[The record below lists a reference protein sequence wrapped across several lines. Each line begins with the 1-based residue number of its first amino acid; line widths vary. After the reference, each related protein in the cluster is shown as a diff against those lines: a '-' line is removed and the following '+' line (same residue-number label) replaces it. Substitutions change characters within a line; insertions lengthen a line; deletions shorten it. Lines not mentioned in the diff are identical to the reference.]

1 MSVYKRGDRWWFS
14 KTINGVRIRK
24 PLPTAR
30 TKALA
35 EEAERHELLKLH
47 RKRYGGADDQLISDF
62 VDKVYLPWART
73 NKSRPRED
81 ERNAGTIKRWFKG
94 KRFSQVSPLLVE
106 KFKRER
112 LATPVVRKRKVN
124 GMLVTVEQPR
134 RPATVNRELAC
145 LSKLFSMARDAG
157 LFSDNPC
164 RQVKKLRED
173 NRRERVLSS
182 DEESRLLAVCTGPR
196 AHLKPIIILALNTGM
211 RRGDLLSLQWSQ
223 VDFERG
229 LIYVPNRK
237 RGDAGGHWL
246 PINSQVCP
254 ELVALSLRRRTDGQV
269 FGVGDVK
276 TAWRT
281 ALREA
286 GITGLRFHDLR
297 HTAATRL
304 AEAGADAFTI
314 AAILGHASIQTSARY
329 THASD
334 ERKRRLLEAITV
346 KSEKPVTI
354 WSQRKSGTSD

>member
-30 TKALA
+30 TKAMA
-35 EEAERHELLKLH
+35 EEAERHELMKLH
-47 RKRYGGADDQLISDF
+47 RKRYGGRDDQLIGDF

-73 NKSRPRED
+73 NKSGPRED
-81 ERNAGTIKRWFKG
+81 ERNSATIKRWFKG

-112 LATPVVRKRKVN
+112 LQTPVVRKRKIE
-124 GMLVTVEQPR
+124 GKLVTVEQPR

-145 LSKLFSMARDAG
+145 LSKIFTMARNNG
-157 LFSDNPC
+157 LLSDNPC
-164 RQVKKLRED
+164 RQVRKLRED

-182 DEESRLLAVCTGPR
+182 DEEARLLVACTGPR
-196 AHLKPIIILALNTGM
+196 AHLLPIIVLALNTGM
-211 RRGDLLSLQWSQ
+211 RRGDLLSLSWSQ

-229 LIYVPNRK
+229 LIFVPNRK
-237 RGDAGGHWL
+237 RGDSKGHWL
-246 PINSQVCP
+246 PMNSVVRQ
-254 ELVALSLRRRTDGQV
+254 ELAAMSLRRSSDGQV
-269 FGVGDVK
+269 FGVRDIK
-276 TAWRT
+276 TAWRS

-304 AEAGADAFTI
+304 AEAGCDAFTI
-314 AAILGHASIQTSARY
+314 AAILGHSSIQTSARY

-334 ERKRRLLEAITV
+334 ERKRRAMEAIAG
-346 KSEKPVTI
+346 KSAKPVTI
-354 WSQRKSGTSD
+354 WSQRKSGT